1 MVLSKRLKAVTD
13 LLPKGQVVADI
24 GCDHGYI
31 SIRLV
36 SDQIYERAIAM
47 DVRKGP
53 LAIAVENISRENL
66 TDRIETRLSDGLNKL
81 EVGEADAA
89 IIAGMGGQLLIGILN
104 RSIDK
109 AKNLKYMVLQPQSD
123 IHMVRGYLRDNG
135 FAILKE
141 DMVKDEGKF
150 YPMFLVTY
158 AGSVNNDCANDLQE
172 IYDYYGQYLIDNRN
186 EVLLEYL
193 DYEKDI
199 LEEVL
204 RKVPV
209 ENATRREELA
219 HSIVI
224 NRHCKEM
231 MI

>member
-36 SDQIYERAIAM
+36 SDHIYERAIAM

-81 EVGEADAA
+81 EAGEADAA
-89 IIAGMGGQLLIGILN
+89 IIAGMGGQLLIGILD

-109 AKNLKYMVLQPQSD
+109 AKKLKYMVLQPQSD

-135 FAILKE
+135 FAIQKE

-158 AGSVNNDCANDLQE
+158 VGSVNNDCANDLQE

-209 ENATRREELA
+209 ESSTRREELA